1 MAAISLTNV
10 NQVFGSGTAQVQ
22 ALTDVNFAAATGTLS
37 LVMGP
42 SGSGK
47 STFLSIAGGLLTPTI
62 GEVTVDGKKYSG
74 RSKKRSVTGY
84 AWMQSASC
92 CRHTDYYRT

>member
-74 RSKKRSVTGY
+74 RSKKG
-84 AWMQSASC
+84 A
-92 CRHTDYYRT
+92 